1 MISLYN
7 FNHRFKK
14 GMLEITPDVEVE
26 DIWKYLLPMSTEKLP
41 DGIGFSVV
49 RGNKLYD
56 IIRLH
61 EGGQRF
67 FSQKVIDILSG
78 FVDMSDKCYPIYIK
92 DVDTQYYIIYNLKAY
107 TWFNNKCSFSNEPR
121 YYDITNASNCL
132 YSIIGTMN
140 IVVNEVV
147 REALEQEG
155 ITNMALTECFG
166 CTEDEYI
173 QVIESREVPTKASNH
188 SIMTKNQNTTEIS
201 KLSKSVQMLRNST
214 IYYSRAGGGAGSILL
229 INTNDNLSLWIECY
243 WEIKHKGIVIATA
256 DDDTTAVVGP
266 IAIAAKQLEG
276 RKIHRVE
283 LAPYTLDLELFIE
296 DDYVLCIVCEPQPDE
311 DDNLNNN
318 WDFSIIDSNITYCV
332 TCNFTVLQ
340 QQYK

>member
-7 FNHRFKK
+7 FRHRMKK
-14 GMLEITPDVEVE
+14 DMLGITPDVEVE
-26 DIWKYLLPMSTEKLP
+26 DIWKYLLPMSNEKLP

-49 RGNKLYD
+49 RGNKQYD
-56 IIRLH
+56 IIRIH
-61 EGGQRF
+61 EGGQRC

-78 FVDMSDKCYPIYIK
+78 YVDMSDKCYPIYIK

-107 TWFNNKCSFSNEPR
+107 KWFNRSDLINTPI
-121 YYDITNASNCL
+121 YLDIQDTSECL
-132 YSIIGTMN
+132 YAIEGTVKII
-140 IVVNEVV
+140 VNEKVK
-147 REALEQEG
+147 EALAQEN
-155 ITNMALTECFG
+155 ITNMALDECFG

-188 SIMTKNQNTTEIS
+188 SIRTNNTNTTETS
-201 KLSKSVQMLRNST
+201 ELSKSVQMLRNST

-229 INTNDNLSLWIECY
+229 INTNNNLSLWIECY

-266 IAIAAKQLEG
+266 IAIAAKRLEG

-296 DDYVLCIVCEPQPDE
+296 DDYVLSIVCEPQPDE

-340 QQYK
+340 EQYK